1 MRRSSR
7 FLPFIAFATLMI
19 AGAASGKSGPH
30 ASAPAQASGDV
41 AEIMNPAN
49 PYNGGA
55 DPVTMPE
62 DARIAVFPYSDDQI
76 FKLLT
81 APLKTTSIEFAKDE
95 KLVSD
100 PALADSLQW
109 DIDTDGANHVY
120 VKPHKPDLVNT
131 LEVVTN
137 KRTYDFTLVS
147 SPMGGLFYQ
156 RVKFRYGE
164 SILTK
169 VGKGSTQVKG
179 SADTPAA
186 ADASS
191 SDESVLPGLTPEK
204 MNMLYTVDG
213 RAEFKPDLVFDD
225 GKFLFMRIPE
235 ASQTWPIPMIVE
247 HGDTVTPNFIRRGR
261 FIVVER
267 LADKVVL
274 KSNDDTVTIERKSK
288 RFFGLY

>member
-1 MRRSSR
+1 MRRLSR
-7 FLPFIAFATLMI
+7 LLQIVTVATVAV
-19 AGAASGKSGPH
+19 AGAASAKPGPH
-30 ASAPAQASGDV
+30 ASVPSPASGDIG
-41 AEIMNPAN
+41 EIMNPAN
-49 PYNGGA
+49 PYNGGT

-95 KLVSD
+95 RLASD

-169 VGKGSTQVKG
+169 LNKGSTSSRAGEG
-179 SADTPAA
+179 SA
-186 ADASS
+186 ASS
-191 SDESVLPGLTPEK
+191 DLAAVDESVLPGVTPEK
-204 MNMLYTVDG
+204 MNTLYTVSG
-213 RAEFKPDLVFDD
+213 AAGFKPDLVFDD
-225 GKFLFMRIPE
+225 GKFMYMRIPE
-235 ASQTWPIPMIVE
+235 SSQIWPIPMLLE

-261 FIVVER
+261 FIVIER
-267 LADKVVL
+267 LADEVVL
-274 KSNDDTVTIERKSK
+274 QSGEDKVTVERKSK
-288 RFFGLY
+288 RLFGLF